1 VSGAFDE
8 REFYQF
14 RSALKI
20 NTKEFGMLNLGHN
33 PLTTQTYLEEELQ
46 KGLGEGVHEFV
57 VLKARQLGIST
68 YLLSLD
74 LYWIS
79 KFTALA
85 GALVTHTDKARDQ
98 FRTTLE
104 LYRAGLHEDWQV
116 DVMDDN
122 RNQLVLKN
130 GSRLAFEV
138 AGTKARSGGS
148 SLGRSGALTLCHTT
162 ETAFYGDPEG
172 IDSLRSSFAKYN
184 ENRLFIHESTANGF
198 NHFEE
203 MWREA
208 KNSSTKRAVFIGWWR
223 HSFYRLP
230 RDGALFA
237 RYWGKTGRQTQE
249 ERLLRQDVLRMYNER
264 LEEEQLAWYRYMQAE
279 EITDE
284 ARIRAEFPW
293 TEDMAFVATG
303 STFFRSL
310 SITQAIKQARATKA
324 PTYFRIETG
333 ADFWNTRVLAT
344 KQQQATLTVWQ
355 EPVAGAYYCIGCDP
369 AFGSSDTADNNVVEV
384 YRCWYNR
391 IEQVAEFA
399 DPTISTHAVA
409 WVFAYL
415 CGYYGQS
422 THAVHTNLE
431 INGPGQQVL
440 SELQNLRRQASSKI
454 IEAAGVREVVK
465 YIKHYLYRK
474 IDTFNKPSA
483 IHTKT
488 NHDIKERMMNA
499 YRDNFER
506 GILVVRSSELVEEM
520 KTIIRDGGS
529 APAAR
534 SGKKDD
540 RVVGSALAVMCWNDQ
555 LRQQLLNAGIV
566 WAEDPETGKAVEEPR
581 SQLEKMVQ
589 NYFTQI
595 GLGPASGVPAP
606 KRIAYRGKQ
615 TWREKV
621 EAQRAKGI

>member
-1 VSGAFDE
+1 MSNFDF
-8 REFYQF
+8 REFHQF
-14 RSALKI
+14 SRALRI
-20 NTKEFGMLNLGHN
+20 NTKEYGLLSLGDN
-33 PLTTQTYLEEELQ
+33 PLTPQTYLLEEIE
-46 KGLGEGVHEFV
+46 KGFNDGVREFV
-57 VLKARQLGIST
+57 TLKCRQIGIST
-68 YLLSLD
+68 L
-74 LYWIS
+74 
-79 KFTALA
+79 TLA
-85 GALVTHTDKARDQ
+85 IDMYFINKYTGINGALITHTDDARAQ

-104 LYRAGLHEDWQV
+104 LYRAGLDEDWQQE
-116 DVMDDN
+116 VMDDN

-130 GSRLAFEV
+130 GSRLGFAV
-138 AGTKARSGGS
+138 AGIKAKAGGGS
-148 SLGRSGALTLCHTT
+148 SLGRSGALSLCHAT
-162 ETAFYGDPEG
+162 EVAFYGSGEG
-172 IDSLRSSFAKYN
+172 IDSLRPSFAKHN
-184 ENRLFIHESTANGF
+184 PNRFFHFESTANGF

-203 MWREA
+203 MWRDA
-208 KNSSTKRAVFIGWWR
+208 KRSTTKRPIFIGWWR
-223 HSFYRLP
+223 HDWYRLP

-237 RYWGKTGRQTQE
+237 RYWGKNGRQTQE

-310 SITQAIKQARATKA
+310 SITEAIKQARATKA

-333 ADFWNTRVLAT
+333 AEFWNTRVLGT
-344 KQQQATLTVWQ
+344 KQQQATLTIWQ
-355 EPVAGAYYCIGCDP
+355 EPVAGAYYVLGCDP
-369 AFGSSDTADNNVVEV
+369 AFGSSDTADNNVIEI

-391 IEQVAEFA
+391 LEQVAEFA

-415 CGYYGQS
+415 CGYYGQL
-422 THAVHTNLE
+422 THPVNTNLE
-431 INGPGQQVL
+431 VNGPGQQVL

-454 IEAAGVREVVK
+454 VESAGIREVVK
-465 YIKHYLYRK
+465 YIKNYLYRK
-474 IDTFNKPSA
+474 LDTFNKPSA

-488 NHDIKERMMNA
+488 NHEIKERMMNA
-499 YRDNFER
+499 YRDYFER
-506 GILVVRSSELVEEM
+506 GILIVRSQELVEEM

-555 LRQQLLNAGIV
+555 LRQQLLNAGVI
-566 WAEDPETGKAVEEPR
+566 WAEDPQTGKAIEEPR
-581 SQLEKMVQ
+581 SQLERMVQ
-589 NYFTQI
+589 GYFTSI
-595 GLGPASGVPAP
+595 GLGPVAGVPPP
-606 KRIAYRGKQ
+606 KKVAYRGKP
-615 TWREKV
+615 TWREKI
-621 EAQRAKGI
+621 ERQRAKGI